1 MNTNTTTRTE
11 GQQPGPCI
19 TGSQALLESFLRE
32 GVDTLFGYPGGAI
45 IPVYDALFD
54 YRDRLRHI
62 LVRHEQGAV
71 HAAQGYAR
79 VSGRVGVCLVT
90 SGPGATNTVTGL
102 ADALMDSTP
111 LVLVTGQVGSSLLG
125 TDAFQETNFVGIT
138 QAVTK
143 WNCQVK
149 RTEDIPGAIAKAFY
163 IASRIPRVFFDVV
176 FASAIA
182 ACFIPVFSE
191 YLTQR
196 GKKEAFRFGSNF
208 LSVMALL
215 TAVLTVLGILFAQ
228 PLVTLFADGYDPQT
242 AELAASLTRVMFP
255 TVLFTGVAFSFVGIL
270 QAMDRFNIPALISTV
285 SNLVIIGYFFF
296 LDERF
301 GVYGLAGAYLLGW
314 LLQAVVQA
322 PSLRQLDFRYRPDFS
337 FRSEGMRKAF
347 ALMGPV
353 MISTWV
359 QPINL
364 TINTKFG
371 SRLYEGAGVSA
382 MEYSTNLYLVIAGVF
397 ILSITN
403 VIFPR
408 LSRLTAEHQEGAFR
422 DTLRQTVHGSLF
434 FVLPM
439 AAGLMVLARPMVSFL
454 YGGGEFDAFSVS
466 ITSEALVWVSL
477 GMVGYGLQNI
487 LSRAYFARQDG
498 RTPLVAGGVS
508 ILANILLCMVLT
520 EPMGVAGLAIAS
532 TVSSTLYAVL
542 LLVPM
547 ELRGEGIL
555 SGGFGADFLKMLA
568 STAGMAAVVWLARNS
583 LSALLPAGKAG
594 ELLLLGACAALGA
607 AVYFLLAGLMRL
619 EEMGL
624 ARDLMKRILKR
635 G

>member
-1 MNTNTTTRTE
+1 MA
-11 GQQPGPCI
+11 I
-19 TGSQALLESFLRE
+19 TLLGKVL
-32 GVDTLFGYPGGAI
+32 GLF
-45 IPVYDALFD
+45 
-54 YRDRLRHI
+54 RDHLM
-62 LVRHEQGAV
+62 AV
-71 HAAQGYAR
+71 HYG
-79 VSGRVGVCLVT
+79 T
-90 SGPGATNTVTGL
+90 TG
-102 ADALMDSTP
+102 M
-111 LVLVTGQVGSSLLG
+111 
-125 TDAFQETNFVGIT
+125 E
-138 QAVTK
+138 
-143 WNCQVK
+143 
-149 RTEDIPGAIAKAFY
+149 AKAFY

-322 PSLRQLDFRYRPDFS
+322 PSLCRLDFRYRPNFS

-547 ELRGEGIL
+547 ELRGEG
-555 SGGFGADFLKMLA
+555 S
-568 STAGMAAVVWLARNS
+568 S
-583 LSALLPAGKAG
+583 P
-594 ELLLLGACAALGA
+594 AALGRT
-607 AVYFLLAGLMRL
+607 F
-619 EEMGL
+619 
-624 ARDLMKRILKR
+624 
-635 G
+635 

>member
-1 MNTNTTTRTE
+1 
-11 GQQPGPCI
+11 
-19 TGSQALLESFLRE
+19 
-32 GVDTLFGYPGGAI
+32 
-45 IPVYDALFD
+45 
-54 YRDRLRHI
+54 
-62 LVRHEQGAV
+62 
-71 HAAQGYAR
+71 
-79 VSGRVGVCLVT
+79 
-90 SGPGATNTVTGL
+90 
-102 ADALMDSTP
+102 
-111 LVLVTGQVGSSLLG
+111 
-125 TDAFQETNFVGIT
+125 
-138 QAVTK
+138 
-143 WNCQVK
+143 
-149 RTEDIPGAIAKAFY
+149 
-163 IASRIPRVFFDVV
+163 
-176 FASAIA
+176 
-182 ACFIPVFSE
+182 
-191 YLTQR
+191 
-196 GKKEAFRFGSNF
+196 
-208 LSVMALL
+208 
-215 TAVLTVLGILFAQ
+215 
-228 PLVTLFADGYDPQT
+228 
-242 AELAASLTRVMFP
+242 MFP

-322 PSLRQLDFRYRPDFS
+322 PSLRRLDFRYRPDFS

>member
-1 MNTNTTTRTE
+1 MEERQDHATRT
-11 GQQPGPCI
+11 I
-19 TGSQALLESFLRE
+19 SIVMIIALVGKVLGL
-32 GVDTLFGYPGGAI
+32 
-45 IPVYDALFD
+45 
-54 YRDRLRHI
+54 YRDHL
-62 LVRHEQGAV
+62 LAV
-71 HAAQGYAR
+71 YYGTGMAANAF
-79 VSGRVGVCLVT
+79 
-90 SGPGATNTVTGL
+90 NT
-102 ADALMDSTP
+102 
-111 LVLVTGQVGSSLLG
+111 
-125 TDAFQETNFVGIT
+125 
-138 QAVTK
+138 
-143 WNCQVK
+143 
-149 RTEDIPGAIAKAFY
+149 
-163 IASRIPRVFFDVV
+163 ASRIPRVFFDAV
-176 FASAIA
+176 FASAIS

-191 YLTQR
+191 YLTR
-196 GKKEAFRFGSNF
+196 KGREPAFRFAGCF
-208 LSVMALL
+208 ITVMGLLS
-215 TAVLTVLGILFAQ
+215 AVLSVLGILFAG
-228 PLVTLFADGYDPQT
+228 PLVSLFADGYDAQT
-242 AELAASLTRVMFP
+242 AELAVSLTRVMFP

-364 TINTKFG
+364 TINTKCG

-382 MEYSTNLYLVIAGVF
+382 MEDSTNLYLVIAGVF

>member
-1 MNTNTTTRTE
+1 MVMV
-11 GQQPGPCI
+11 I
-19 TGSQALLESFLRE
+19 TLMGKVL
-32 GVDTLFGYPGGAI
+32 GLF
-45 IPVYDALFD
+45 
-54 YRDRLRHI
+54 RDHLM
-62 LVRHEQGAV
+62 AV
-71 HAAQGYAR
+71 HYG
-79 VSGRVGVCLVT
+79 T
-90 SGPGATNTVTGL
+90 TG
-102 ADALMDSTP
+102 M
-111 LVLVTGQVGSSLLG
+111 
-125 TDAFQETNFVGIT
+125 E
-138 QAVTK
+138 
-143 WNCQVK
+143 
-149 RTEDIPGAIAKAFY
+149 AKAFY

-191 YLTQR
+191 YLTR
-196 GKKEAFRFGSNF
+196 KGKKEAFRFGSNF

-215 TAVLTVLGILFAQ
+215 TAVLTVLGILFAR

-270 QAMDRFNIPALISTV
+270 QAMDRFNVPALISTV

-301 GVYGLAGAYLLGW
+301 GVYGLAAAYLLGW

-322 PSLRQLDFRYRPDFS
+322 PSLCRLDFRYRPDFS

-422 DTLRQTVHGSLF
+422 DTLRQTIHGSLF

-454 YGGGEFDAFSVS
+454 YGGGEFDEFSVS

-508 ILANILLCMVLT
+508 ILANILLCVVLT

-555 SGGFGADFLKMLA
+555 SGGFGVDFLKMLA
-568 STAGMAAVVWLARNS
+568 SAAGMAAVVWLARNS

-607 AVYFLLAGLMRL
+607 AVYFLLAGLTRL
-619 EEMGL
+619 EEMAL
-624 ARDLMKRILKR
+624 ARELLKRILKR

>member
-1 MNTNTTTRTE
+1 MEERQDHATRT
-11 GQQPGPCI
+11 I
-19 TGSQALLESFLRE
+19 SIVMIIALVGKVLGL
-32 GVDTLFGYPGGAI
+32 
-45 IPVYDALFD
+45 
-54 YRDRLRHI
+54 YRDHL
-62 LVRHEQGAV
+62 LAV
-71 HAAQGYAR
+71 YYGTGMAANAF
-79 VSGRVGVCLVT
+79 
-90 SGPGATNTVTGL
+90 NT
-102 ADALMDSTP
+102 
-111 LVLVTGQVGSSLLG
+111 
-125 TDAFQETNFVGIT
+125 
-138 QAVTK
+138 
-143 WNCQVK
+143 
-149 RTEDIPGAIAKAFY
+149 
-163 IASRIPRVFFDVV
+163 ASRIPRVFFDAV
-176 FASAIA
+176 FASAIS

-191 YLTQR
+191 YLTR
-196 GKKEAFRFGSNF
+196 KGREPAFRFAGCF
-208 LSVMALL
+208 ITVMGLLS
-215 TAVLTVLGILFAQ
+215 AVLSVLGILFAG
-228 PLVTLFADGYDPQT
+228 PLVSLFADGYDAQT
-242 AELAASLTRVMFP
+242 AELAVSLTRVMFP

-347 ALMGPV
+347 ALMWPV

-532 TVSSTLYAVL
+532 TVSATLYAVL

>member
-1 MNTNTTTRTE
+1 MEERQDHATRT
-11 GQQPGPCI
+11 I
-19 TGSQALLESFLRE
+19 SIVMIIALVGKVLGL
-32 GVDTLFGYPGGAI
+32 
-45 IPVYDALFD
+45 
-54 YRDRLRHI
+54 YRDHL
-62 LVRHEQGAV
+62 LAV
-71 HAAQGYAR
+71 YYGTGMAANAF
-79 VSGRVGVCLVT
+79 
-90 SGPGATNTVTGL
+90 NT
-102 ADALMDSTP
+102 
-111 LVLVTGQVGSSLLG
+111 
-125 TDAFQETNFVGIT
+125 
-138 QAVTK
+138 
-143 WNCQVK
+143 
-149 RTEDIPGAIAKAFY
+149 
-163 IASRIPRVFFDVV
+163 ASRIPRVFFDAV
-176 FASAIA
+176 FASAIS

-191 YLTQR
+191 YLTR
-196 GKKEAFRFGSNF
+196 KGREPAFRFAGCF
-208 LSVMALL
+208 ITVMGLLS
-215 TAVLTVLGILFAQ
+215 AVLSVLGILFAG
-228 PLVTLFADGYDPQT
+228 PLVSLFADGYDAQT
-242 AELAASLTRVMFP
+242 AELAVSLTRVMFP

-555 SGGFGADFLKMLA
+555 SGGFGADSLKMLA

>member
-1 MNTNTTTRTE
+1 MV
-11 GQQPGPCI
+11 I
-19 TGSQALLESFLRE
+19 TLLGKVL
-32 GVDTLFGYPGGAI
+32 GLF
-45 IPVYDALFD
+45 
-54 YRDRLRHI
+54 RDHLM
-62 LVRHEQGAV
+62 AV
-71 HAAQGYAR
+71 HYG
-79 VSGRVGVCLVT
+79 T
-90 SGPGATNTVTGL
+90 TG
-102 ADALMDSTP
+102 M
-111 LVLVTGQVGSSLLG
+111 
-125 TDAFQETNFVGIT
+125 E
-138 QAVTK
+138 
-143 WNCQVK
+143 
-149 RTEDIPGAIAKAFY
+149 AKAFY

-191 YLTQR
+191 YLTR
-196 GKKEAFRFGSNF
+196 NGKKEAFRFGSNF

-215 TAVLTVLGILFAQ
+215 TAVLTVLGILFAR

-270 QAMDRFNIPALISTV
+270 QAMDRFNVPALISTV

-301 GVYGLAGAYLLGW
+301 GVYGLAAAYLLGW

-322 PSLRQLDFRYRPDFS
+322 PSLRRLDFRYRPDFS

-422 DTLRQTVHGSLF
+422 DTLRQTIHGSLF

-439 AAGLMVLARPMVSFL
+439 AAGLMVLARPWCPSCTGAGSLTNFL
-454 YGGGEFDAFSVS
+454 SPSPRRPWCGSLWGWWAMGFRISSAGPISPGRTADAPGGRGCVHPGQYPPLHGADRAYGRGRTGHRLHGVLHAVRRAAAGPHGAAGGGDP
-466 ITSEALVWVSL
+466 LRRLW
-477 GMVGYGLQNI
+477 GGLFEN
-487 LSRAYFARQDG
+487 
-498 RTPLVAGGVS
+498 
-508 ILANILLCMVLT
+508 
-520 EPMGVAGLAIAS
+520 AGL
-532 TVSSTLYAVL
+532 
-542 LLVPM
+542 
-547 ELRGEGIL
+547 RGGD
-555 SGGFGADFLKMLA
+555 GGG
-568 STAGMAAVVWLARNS
+568 VWLARNS

-607 AVYFLLAGLMRL
+607 AVYFLLAGLTRL
-619 EEMGL
+619 EEMAL
-624 ARDLMKRILKR
+624 ARELLKRILKR

>member
-1 MNTNTTTRTE
+1 MVMA
-11 GQQPGPCI
+11 I
-19 TGSQALLESFLRE
+19 TLLGKVL
-32 GVDTLFGYPGGAI
+32 GLF
-45 IPVYDALFD
+45 
-54 YRDRLRHI
+54 RDHLM
-62 LVRHEQGAV
+62 AV
-71 HAAQGYAR
+71 HYG
-79 VSGRVGVCLVT
+79 T
-90 SGPGATNTVTGL
+90 TG
-102 ADALMDSTP
+102 M
-111 LVLVTGQVGSSLLG
+111 
-125 TDAFQETNFVGIT
+125 E
-138 QAVTK
+138 
-143 WNCQVK
+143 
-149 RTEDIPGAIAKAFY
+149 AKAFY

-397 ILSITN
+397 VLSVTN
-403 VIFPR
+403 VIFPK
-408 LSRLTAEHQEGAFR
+408 LSRLTGREAVDLDQMIETTAGCSIPEIFQREGEPAFR
-422 DTLRQTVHGSLF
+422 KLETEALRSLEGERSLLVSCGGGIVETPENIDLMHAMGWCVYLDGDFDDSLRQIRRADTRPDFRSKRHAARLFEHRRPLYRAAADITVDIRGRSF
-434 FVLPM
+434 TE
-439 AAGLMVLARPMVSFL
+439 VS
-454 YGGGEFDAFSVS
+454 YTCAE
-466 ITSEALVWVSL
+466 
-477 GMVGYGLQNI
+477 
-487 LSRAYFARQDG
+487 
-498 RTPLVAGGVS
+498 
-508 ILANILLCMVLT
+508 ILL
-520 EPMGVAGLAIAS
+520 ERGL
-532 TVSSTLYAVL
+532 L
-542 LLVPM
+542 
-547 ELRGEGIL
+547 
-555 SGGFGADFLKMLA
+555 
-568 STAGMAAVVWLARNS
+568 
-583 LSALLPAGKAG
+583 
-594 ELLLLGACAALGA
+594 
-607 AVYFLLAGLMRL
+607 
-619 EEMGL
+619 
-624 ARDLMKRILKR
+624 
-635 G
+635 

>member
-1 MNTNTTTRTE
+1 MKFDK
-11 GQQPGPCI
+11 GLI
-19 TGSQALLESFLRE
+19 AGSSTLLVLTLLES
-32 GVDTLFGYPGGAI
+32 GDMYGYQMI
-45 IPVYDALFD
+45 EELS
-54 YRDRLRHI
+54 RR
-62 LVRHEQGAV
+62 
-71 HAAQGYAR
+71 
-79 VSGRVGVCLVT
+79 S
-90 SGPGATNTVTGL
+90 N
-102 ADALMDSTP
+102 
-111 LVLVTGQVGSSLLG
+111 
-125 TDAFQETNFVGIT
+125 DAFQFQEGTLYPILHGLEKGKYLSGYQQ
-138 QAVTK
+138 QAPSGRMRK
-143 WNCQVK
+143 YY
-149 RTEDIPGAIAKAFY
+149 R
-163 IASRIPRVFFDVV
+163 
-176 FASAIA
+176 
-182 ACFIPVFSE
+182 
-191 YLTQR
+191 LTR
-196 GKKEAFRFGSNF
+196 KGREPAFRFAGCF
-208 LSVMALL
+208 ITVMGLLS
-215 TAVLTVLGILFAQ
+215 AVLSVLGILFAG
-228 PLVTLFADGYDPQT
+228 PLVSLFADGYDAQT
-242 AELAASLTRVMFP
+242 AELAVSLTRVMFP

-270 QAMDRFNIPALISTV
+270 QAMDRFNVPALISTV

-301 GVYGLAGAYLLGW
+301 GVYGLAAAYLLGW

-322 PSLRQLDFRYRPDFS
+322 PSLRRLDFRYRPDFS

-422 DTLRQTVHGSLF
+422 DTLRQTIHGSLF

-454 YGGGEFDAFSVS
+454 YGGGEFDEFSVS

-487 LSRAYFARQDG
+487 LSRAYFARQKG
-498 RTPLVAGGVS
+498 KVPLAAGAAS
-508 ILANILLCMVLT
+508 ILVNVLLCMALAQR
-520 EPMGVAGLAIAS
+520 MGVAGLALSSA
-532 TVSSTLYAVL
+532 VSSTVYAL
-542 LLVPM
+542 LLDIPL
-547 ELRGEGIL
+547 ELRGEGVL
-555 SGGFGADFLKMLA
+555 SRSFLLDLGKMALATALMAVGAWA
-568 STAGMAAVVWLARNS
+568 VAGLTEG
-583 LSALLPAGKAG
+583 LLPGKAG
-594 ELLLLGACAALGA
+594 ELLTLGASAAAGV
-607 AVYFLLAGLMRL
+607 AVYFPAAVLLRL
-619 EEMGL
+619 DEGQL
-624 ARDLMKRILKR
+624 ALKMVKRVWKR

>member
-1 MNTNTTTRTE
+1 MV
-11 GQQPGPCI
+11 I
-19 TGSQALLESFLRE
+19 TLLGKVL
-32 GVDTLFGYPGGAI
+32 GLF
-45 IPVYDALFD
+45 
-54 YRDRLRHI
+54 RDHLM
-62 LVRHEQGAV
+62 AV
-71 HAAQGYAR
+71 HYG
-79 VSGRVGVCLVT
+79 T
-90 SGPGATNTVTGL
+90 TG
-102 ADALMDSTP
+102 M
-111 LVLVTGQVGSSLLG
+111 
-125 TDAFQETNFVGIT
+125 E
-138 QAVTK
+138 
-143 WNCQVK
+143 
-149 RTEDIPGAIAKAFY
+149 AKAFY

-191 YLTQR
+191 YLTR
-196 GKKEAFRFGSNF
+196 NGKKEAFRFGSNF

-215 TAVLTVLGILFAQ
+215 TAVLTVLGILFAR

-270 QAMDRFNIPALISTV
+270 QAMDRFNVPALISTV

-301 GVYGLAGAYLLGW
+301 GVYGLAAAYLLGW

-322 PSLRQLDFRYRPDFS
+322 PSLRRLDFRYRPDFS

-422 DTLRQTVHGSLF
+422 DTLRQTIHGSLF

-454 YGGGEFDAFSVS
+454 YGGGEFDEFSVS

-498 RTPLVAGGVS
+498 KTPLVAGAVS
-508 ILANILLCMVLT
+508 ILVNIALCMVLT
-520 EPMGVAGLAIAS
+520 GPFRVAGLAFSSA
-532 TVSSTLYAVL
+532 VSSTVYAL
-542 LLVPM
+542 LLLLPM
-547 ELRGEGIL
+547 QRRGEGVL
-555 SGGFGADFLKMLA
+555 DGGMARDLLKML
-568 STAGMAAVVWLARNS
+568 
-583 LSALLPAGKAG
+583 LSAAATGLAAAGTLYLLGGVLPGGKLG
-594 ELLLLGACAALGA
+594 ELLCLGGCALVGL
-607 AVYFLLAGLMRL
+607 AVYFLLTLALAVPEARL
-619 EEMGL
+619 VVSL
-624 ARDLMKRILKR
+624 ARGKGD
-635 G
+635 